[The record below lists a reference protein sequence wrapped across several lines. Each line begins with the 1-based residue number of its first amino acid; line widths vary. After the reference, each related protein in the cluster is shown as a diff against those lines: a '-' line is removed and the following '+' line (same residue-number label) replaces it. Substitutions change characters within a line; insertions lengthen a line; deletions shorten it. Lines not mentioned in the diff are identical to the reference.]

1 MTSERFEIQGR
12 RRSHP
17 EGGPV
22 RDESRLARTEKLDDA
37 LKAANTW
44 AHEGFTVW
52 VYRVEQGN
60 SVSPIYHSVSTFR
73 PHPST
78 SATPDRRP
86 NNRDS
91 QAFARVA

>member
-12 RRSHP
+12 RRSHS

-22 RDESRLARTEKLDDA
+22 HDESRLARAEKLDDA
-37 LKAANTW
+37 LKAANMW

-60 SVSPIYHSVSTFR
+60 SVSPVYHSVHTLR

-78 SATPDRRP
+78 SATPDRRT

-91 QAFARVA
+91 QAIAHVA

>member
-12 RRSHP
+12 RRNHS

-22 RDESRLARTEKLDDA
+22 RDESRLARAEKLNDA
-37 LKAANTW
+37 LKAANMW

-60 SVSPIYHSVSTFR
+60 SVSPVYHSVRTFR

-78 SATPDRRP
+78 SVIPDRLP

-91 QAFARVA
+91 QAIACVA